1 MDGEQVLVGENPF
14 GLDLFD
20 FATEE
25 FLVDEPG
32 TAIVEEDFLCDE
44 LLVLLEVGDEV
55 FQVLPPEGD
64 AASPAVLLDQVDGP
78 DAEVVVIDAMPM
90 QNDLIHCRHYLNH
103 PLQNILVLG
112 RNQNIGCEVFPLH
125 WFSLR
130 FILLSC
136 LPVKHRYA
144 FGQHDQNLRVE
155 SQLGVVLNVL
165 EQNLLAKIGNHR
177 VRRHCALDHK

>member
-64 AASPAVLLDQVDGP
+64 AAGPAVLLD
-78 DAEVVVIDAMPM
+78 
-90 QNDLIHCRHYLNH
+90 
-103 PLQNILVLG
+103 
-112 RNQNIGCEVFPLH
+112 
-125 WFSLR
+125 
-130 FILLSC
+130 
-136 LPVKHRYA
+136 
-144 FGQHDQNLRVE
+144 
-155 SQLGVVLNVL
+155 
-165 EQNLLAKIGNHR
+165 
-177 VRRHCALDHK
+177 